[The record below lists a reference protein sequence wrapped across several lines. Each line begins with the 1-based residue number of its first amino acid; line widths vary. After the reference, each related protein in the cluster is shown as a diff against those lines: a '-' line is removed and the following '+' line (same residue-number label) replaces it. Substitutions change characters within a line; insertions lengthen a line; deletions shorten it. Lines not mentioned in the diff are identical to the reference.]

1 MFLVEQIVIRNMEY
15 LTTIMYFQHITLV
28 VIISLFFRDLEYSE
42 KTDDVFV
49 LVLLIVTHADKK
61 VLVYCKV
68 LTTTSEHVSVKLAVS
83 P

>member
-1 MFLVEQIVIRNMEY
+1 MEY

-28 VIISLFFRDLEYSE
+28 VIISLFFQDVWLLEHSE
-42 KTDDVFV
+42 KMNDVFV

-61 VLVYCKV
+61 VLVYCKG
-68 LTTTSEHVSVKLAVS
+68 LTTTSEYESVKPAVS